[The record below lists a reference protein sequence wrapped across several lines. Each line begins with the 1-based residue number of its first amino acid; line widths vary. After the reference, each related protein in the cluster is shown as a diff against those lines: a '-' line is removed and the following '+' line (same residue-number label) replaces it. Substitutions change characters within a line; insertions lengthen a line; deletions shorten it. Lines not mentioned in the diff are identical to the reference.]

1 MTVIIHKHGSGKP
14 STDAFTS
21 VGELLV
27 DSQNGKVYTLTE
39 TGRVVDVSAD
49 SFIDVPDWWPRNHT
63 MYAKAQYTTDDAVAT
78 DRFQAL
84 KYDMTPYHSSIGQYT
99 YGFKFGKRFG
109 TDDTTGLEW
118 SLGCFVEL
126 YNSDGQLV
134 FAAEADE
141 VKHNE
146 DQTLTVSWHDQAKL
160 YKYGLTG
167 RHGDAYL
174 VKVGNLGGTVV
185 RQSSV
190 ENREPP
196 PDE

>member
-1 MTVIIHKHGSGKP
+1 MTDIIHKRGRGEPGVS
-14 STDAFTS
+14 AFS
-21 VGELLV
+21 EPGELAIDV
-27 DSQNGKVYTLTE
+27 STGRVYTLTDSN
-39 TGRVVDVSAD
+39 TVVCVGPKNSPGGGAG
-49 SFIDVPDWWPRNHT
+49 PRHT
-63 MYAKAQYTTDDAVAT
+63 MYAKATYSTDVAVAT

-141 VKHNE
+141 VTHNE
-146 DQTLTVSWHDQAKL
+146 DETLTVSWHDQAKL
-160 YKYGLTG
+160 YKHGLTG

-174 VKVGNLGGTVV
+174 VKVGNLGGAVV
-185 RQSSV
+185 RQSIAGD
-190 ENREPP
+190 REPP

>member
-1 MTVIIHKHGSGKP
+1 MTDIIHKRGRGEPGVS
-14 STDAFTS
+14 AFS
-21 VGELLV
+21 EPGELAIDV
-27 DSQNGKVYTLTE
+27 STGRVYTLTDSN
-39 TGRVVDVSAD
+39 TVVCVGPKNSPGGGAG
-49 SFIDVPDWWPRNHT
+49 PRHT
-63 MYAKAQYTTDDAVAT
+63 MYAKATYSTDATVST

-118 SLGCFVEL
+118 DVGCYVEL
-126 YNSDGQLV
+126 YDSGGALV
-134 FAAEADE
+134 FAAEADQVE
-141 VKHNE
+141 HNS
-146 DQTLTVSWHDQAKL
+146 DGTLTVSWQDQAKL
-160 YKYGLTG
+160 YQYGIAG

-174 VKVGNLGGTVV
+174 VKVGNLGGTVI
-185 RQSSV
+185 RQAVV